1 MGNFMKQEMFFQPI
15 KVDDQTSL
23 KVEESICDRVSW
35 TAAMPNGELEK
46 LKKVCKPFATNDGMT
61 IWVLDSEKVNFIS

>member
-1 MGNFMKQEMFFQPI
+1 MKQEMFFQPI

-46 LKKVCKPFATNDGMT
+46 LKKVCKPYAVNDSMT